1 MDWAQILVIILS
13 VFLAMFLLLA
23 IALMVMLI
31 RLTKQIKNVTSVAER
46 TAIKLETVASNAAMA
61 TSPVALVKIIKVL
74 FNRFRK

>member
-23 IALMVMLI
+23 IALRVMLI

>member
-23 IALMVMLI
+23 IALTVMLI